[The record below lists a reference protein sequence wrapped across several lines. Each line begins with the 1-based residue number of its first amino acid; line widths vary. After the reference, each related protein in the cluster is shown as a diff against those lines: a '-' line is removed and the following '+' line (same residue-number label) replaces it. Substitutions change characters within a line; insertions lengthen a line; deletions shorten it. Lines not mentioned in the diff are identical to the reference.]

1 MMRIVSG
8 PEEVAEE
15 GARFVAERLV
25 ASAEE
30 LTGPISLVLSGG
42 RTPARLYSLLAGQ
55 AGAGVPWGRVRAFWG
70 DERCVPLEDPR
81 SNYRMALSSGL
92 LTRGFSSVHRI
103 AGELPAEEAAAVYEA
118 ELRDL
123 IPGRSFPRFDLMLLG
138 LGDDGHVASLFP
150 GSAQVSETERWVIA
164 TQEHGD
170 IRRVT
175 FTMPVL
181 ASARHLVF
189 LVTGQEKAQA
199 LRMTLA
205 GPRASGGPRTPAG
218 ALLEMVASKALA
230 GGEAPEVMWLV
241 DAAAASDL
249 PAG

>member
-1 MMRIVSG
+1 
-8 PEEVAEE
+8 
-15 GARFVAERLV
+15 
-25 ASAEE
+25 
-30 LTGPISLVLSGG
+30 
-42 RTPARLYSLLAGQ
+42 
-55 AGAGVPWGRVRAFWG
+55 
-70 DERCVPLEDPR
+70 
-81 SNYRMALSSGL
+81 
-92 LTRGFSSVHRI
+92 
-103 AGELPAEEAAAVYEA
+103 
-118 ELRDL
+118 
-123 IPGRSFPRFDLMLLG
+123 
-138 LGDDGHVASLFP
+138 
-150 GSAQVSETERWVIA
+150 
-164 TQEHGD
+164 
-170 IRRVT
+170 
-175 FTMPVL
+175 MPVL